1 MEFSYQ
7 VRIACLNPKSISMGQ
22 LYGDFDENTHEWTDG
37 VLACYM
43 RELVEDNSSAKKWL
57 MFDGPVD
64 AIWIENMVSNFDLH
78 IILPCVAN
86 IKPVILKSYGHQ
98 RARRAWKGRNNGQS
112 SCLVTTARKSPI
124 QHQIEAGAPSAKIL
138 YNSC

>member
-1 MEFSYQ
+1 
-7 VRIACLNPKSISMGQ
+7 MGQ

-78 IILPCVAN
+78 IILLCVAN
-86 IKPVILKSYGHQ
+86 IKPVILKSCGHQ
-98 RARRAWKGRNNGQS
+98 RARRAWKGRNNG
-112 SCLVTTARKSPI
+112 
-124 QHQIEAGAPSAKIL
+124 
-138 YNSC
+138 

>member
-1 MEFSYQ
+1 
-7 VRIACLNPKSISMGQ
+7 MGQ

-78 IILPCVAN
+78 IF
-86 IKPVILKSYGHQ
+86 
-98 RARRAWKGRNNGQS
+98 RA
-112 SCLVTTARKSPI
+112 
-124 QHQIEAGAPSAKIL
+124 
-138 YNSC
+138 